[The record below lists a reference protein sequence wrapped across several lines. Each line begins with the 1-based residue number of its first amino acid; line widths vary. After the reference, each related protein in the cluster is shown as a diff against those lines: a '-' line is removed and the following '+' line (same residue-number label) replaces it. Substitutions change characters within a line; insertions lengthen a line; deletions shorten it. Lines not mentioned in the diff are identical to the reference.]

1 MVRSCEWYTARRSCQ
16 KKELQQVLKMSE
28 NPNETK
34 LVNFAM
40 ANSIRRKI
48 INFLAD
54 GYRSTGE
61 IGEIVEKATLGFHLK
76 ILKDAGLIE
85 LEEETVKLSEYGTN
99 FLKGKKEKNAEEITD
114 FSQAKP
120 IEIARVKQ
128 VLPCI
133 ADSSKLRVSANMTP
147 PLSGVLKLLEPL
159 FPRSNYSDRKD
170 SLIIQKGEIIT
181 TVYGSGKVSIRM
193 VENEDEAKEELER
206 LKSIINEAI
215 AKGVAPA
222 PREKAKVDLIEIYKY
237 LPQTNCGK
245 CGEQGCYS
253 FAIKLMARQV
263 ALERCTLLKEPEY
276 ASKQEH
282 LQVLTSYI

>member
-1 MVRSCEWYTARRSCQ
+1 
-16 KKELQQVLKMSE
+16 MSG

-40 ANSIRRKI
+40 ANGTRRKI
-48 INFLAD
+48 INFLAN
-54 GYRSTGE
+54 GSKSTGE
-61 IGEIVEKATLGFHLK
+61 IGEIVGKATLDFHLR
-76 ILKDAGLIE
+76 ILQQAGLIK
-85 LEEETVKLSEYGTN
+85 LEEGIVKLSEYGKN
-99 FLKGKKEKNAEEITD
+99 FLKNKTEKSEEKTAD

-120 IEIARVKQ
+120 IDIARIRQ

-133 ADSSKLRVSANMTP
+133 ADSSRLRVSANMTP
-147 PLSGVLKLLEPL
+147 PLGGILKLLDPL

-181 TVYGSGKVSIRM
+181 TIYGSGKVIIRM
-193 VENEDEAKEELER
+193 IKNEDEAKEELER

-215 AKGVAPA
+215 AKGEAPA
-222 PREKAKVDLIEIYKY
+222 PREKVKVDLMEIYKH

-253 FAIKLMARQV
+253 FAIKLMARQ
-263 ALERCTLLKEPEY
+263 ASLEKCMLLKEPEY
-276 ASKQEH
+276 TSNQDH
-282 LQVLTSYI
+282 LQLLTAYI

>member
-1 MVRSCEWYTARRSCQ
+1 
-16 KKELQQVLKMSE
+16 VLKVSE
-28 NPNETK
+28 NLNETK

-40 ANSIRRKI
+40 ANSTRREI

-54 GYRSTGE
+54 GCRSTGE
-61 IGEIVEKATLGFHLK
+61 IGEIIGKTTLDFHLR
-76 ILKDAGLIE
+76 ILQQAGLIE
-85 LEEETVKLSEYGTN
+85 LEEETVKLSEYGKS
-99 FLKGKKEKNAEEITD
+99 FLKNKTEKVEEKKVD

-120 IEIARVKQ
+120 VEIARIRQ

-133 ADSSKLRVSANMTP
+133 ADSSRLRVSANMTP
-147 PLSGVLKLLEPL
+147 PMGGILKLLEPL

-181 TVYGSGKVSIRM
+181 TIYGSGKVSIRM
-193 VENEDEAKEELER
+193 VKNENEAKEELES
-206 LKSIINEAI
+206 LKSVINEAI

-222 PREKAKVDLIEIYKY
+222 PREKVKVDLKEVYKY

-253 FAIKLMARQV
+253 FAIKLMARQI
-263 ALERCTLLKEPEY
+263 ALDRCAPLNEQEY
-276 ASKQEH
+276 AINQER
-282 LQVLTSYI
+282 LQFLADYI